1 MAFKRIVTAID
12 RTPLEPEVF
21 TQAADLAAAQNA
33 ELLLLHYF
41 SPPIDTVT
49 TPPVGS
55 AAGAGVGL
63 HPTAGVNMYPAA
75 AQNLELHEGAVTE
88 ERREEE
94 AWLDGYR
101 RQASDAG
108 IAVQMECLPDDG
120 STGRQICE
128 AAQSWNADL
137 VVLGSKSRTG
147 LAEAFL
153 GSTSN
158 HVVHHAH
165 CPVLVIQHNS

>member
-1 MAFKRIVTAID
+1 MVFKRIVTAID
-12 RTPLEPEVF
+12 RTPLEQEIF

-33 ELLLLHYF
+33 ELLLVHYF
-41 SPPIDTVT
+41 STPIDTMT
-49 TPPVGS
+49 TPPVGT

-63 HPTAGVNMYPAA
+63 TPAAGVNMYPVTAE
-75 AQNLELHEGAVTE
+75 NLELHQNAVDK

-94 AWLDGYR
+94 AWLERYR

-108 IAVQMECLPDDG
+108 IAVQMECIPDDG
-120 STGRQICE
+120 STGRRICDT
-128 AAQSWNADL
+128 AKSWNADL
-137 VVLGSKSRTG
+137 IVLGSKSRTG

-165 CPVLVIQHNS
+165 CPVMVIQHN